1 MRMWPFAKFEN
12 RESATDAI
20 VSALISQAGGSSVPP
35 SVEALGA
42 VEAAAGL
49 WSRAFASA
57 TVEPQTTST
66 QALTPSVLAAIGRGL
81 AVRGETVFAMDIDGG
96 TVVLTEAAS
105 WKVSGGTRPESWRYT
120 VKQPLPKGGA
130 IERTLSS
137 EAVLHLRYATR
148 PAAPWAGISPLG
160 MADETRALAGW
171 IERRL
176 AEETSTATSYVLPLP
191 ESADVDAL
199 KADLKSGRGRL
210 HIVDT
215 TSAGWGDGKVAA
227 PPQDWQTKRLGAAP
241 PDSLGKLRDSVK
253 ADIFGVYG
261 IPSSIHGTGG
271 SARESY
277 RQFLASTIQPLARL
291 VVEELSAKL
300 MAPALTL
307 DFKELRA
314 ADIASRARAYK
325 QMVDAGMDAAKAAAL
340 AGLD

>member
-1 MRMWPFAKFEN
+1 MRMWPFAKIEN

-57 TVEPQTTST
+57 TVEPSTPVT

-81 AVRGETVFAMDIDGG
+81 AVRGEVVFELDVNGAAE
-96 TVVLTEAAS
+96 LTQAAS
-105 WKVSGGTRPESWRYT
+105 WKVSGGTRPESWRYA
-120 VKQPLPKGGA
+120 VELPLPSGKVSK
-130 IERTLSS
+130 RTLPAES
-137 EAVLHLRYATR
+137 VLHLRYATR
-148 PAAPWAGISPLG
+148 PSKPWAGVSPLG
-160 MADETRALAGW
+160 MADETRALATW

-191 ESADVDAL
+191 EAADVDKL
-199 KADLKSGRGRL
+199 KADIKGGRGRL

-215 TSAGWGDGKVAA
+215 TSTGWGDGTAAA
-227 PPQDWQTKRLGAAP
+227 PRQDWKSNRLGADP
-241 PDSLGKLRDSVK
+241 PDSLGKLRSDVK

-277 RQFLASTIQPLARL
+277 RQFLASTIQPLAKL

-300 MAPALTL
+300 DTPTLAL
-307 DFKELRA
+307 DFTELRA
-314 ADIASRARAYK
+314 ADIASRARAFK
-325 QMVDAGMDAAKAAAL
+325 QLVDAGMDKAKAASIT
-340 AGLD
+340 GLE